1 MQSSA
6 PTRCVSRAEYEAIRA
21 REKAACVALAAKW
34 QVDAVGRD
42 YPLHLSRAGP
52 AIAGEWYVIRKG
64 TRRKATVAQEREL
77 DRVGGYGVHAIGPSY
92 AAEASTK
99 GRMGLRVRVLNR
111 RLRESSGALSEEAH
125 PLGRSYVRPC

>member
-1 MQSSA
+1 MHTSSA

-21 REKAACVALAAKW
+21 REKAACAALAVEW

-52 AIAGEWYVIRKG
+52 AVAGEWYIIRKG
-64 TRRKATVAQEREL
+64 VRRKATAAQEREL
-77 DRVGGYGVHAIGPSY
+77 DRVGSYDVRAIGPFY

-99 GRMGLRVRVLNR
+99 GTM
-111 RLRESSGALSEEAH
+111 
-125 PLGRSYVRPC
+125 RPR